1 MKEPL
6 YMPLFAIVCHDR
18 PDAGTLRAD
27 TRPRHLVHLERIVA
41 DIAIAGP
48 VLDEDG
54 VPRGSIVIADFADL
68 ESATAF
74 AAADPYAEAGLFAD
88 VAVTAFRKVLP

>member
-1 MKEPL
+1 
-6 YMPLFAIVCHDR
+6 MPLFAIVCHDR

-27 TRPRHLVHLERIVA
+27 TRPRHLEHLGRIVA

-48 VLDEDG
+48 LLDENDQ
-54 VPRGSIVIADFADL
+54 PSGSIIIADFADL

-74 AAADPYAEAGLFAD
+74 ASADPYAEAGLFAD
-88 VAVTAFRKVLP
+88 VTVTAYRKVLP